1 MKGIVIIS
9 LLTVCL
15 LSGCSLLQRGAI
27 LGSIFGTAP
36 RAAIDATGKG
46 IGAALNIDPATGVGI
61 QTGPPTYES
70 YETRRNMLKED
81 AYRVDPDSGEVY
93 ISNKALAAYE
103 KHIALMK
110 ARNLELIAQNE
121 RLIAA
126 SITLADTIGADGRYV
141 RVDSTPEGILQ
152 ITMVSE
158 VLFESGN
165 ARIKEAIYPVL
176 DDVAGVIAE
185 EYPDSNI
192 AIEGHTDANEVVNT
206 GFRSNWEL
214 SAARA
219 LSVLHYFADQQLID
233 PGRMVV
239 ASYSSNRPAA
249 DPNTA
254 EGQRMNRRVII
265 TIMPQN
271 TPVIPT
277 L

>member
-1 MKGIVIIS
+1 MKGILIS
-9 LLTVCL
+9 ALLSVCL
-15 LSGCSLLQRGAI
+15 LSGCTLLQRGPI
-27 LGSIFGTAP
+27 LGSIFGTTP
-36 RAAIDATGKG
+36 RATINVTGKA
-46 IGAALNIDPATGVGI
+46 IGDALNIDPATGVGVL
-61 QTGPPTYES
+61 TGPPTYES
-70 YETRRNMLKED
+70 YKTHRDMLKED

-110 ARNLELIAQNE
+110 ARNLALIAQNE

-141 RVDSTPEGILQ
+141 RVDSTPEGIIQ
-152 ITMVSE
+152 ITIVSE

-165 ARIKEAIYPVL
+165 AKIKAAIYPVL
-176 DDVAGVIAE
+176 DDVAGVINEAHPE
-185 EYPDSNI
+185 TVI
-192 AIEGHTDANEVVNT
+192 AIEGHTDANEVVDT

-233 PGRMVV
+233 PSRMLV

-265 TIMPQN
+265 TIMPKN